1 MPKFICNLKKAIKS
15 LIQFSKFSDIIK
27 KEKKYGLIW
36 NNFDNLFTTR
46 VESYIIKLYIKY
58 KKII

>member
-1 MPKFICNLKKAIKS
+1 

-36 NNFDNLFTTR
+36 NNFDNLFTTC

>member
-1 MPKFICNLKKAIKS
+1 MIVLLYFS
-15 LIQFSKFSDIIK
+15 LGNRVRFYFKNKIIIK